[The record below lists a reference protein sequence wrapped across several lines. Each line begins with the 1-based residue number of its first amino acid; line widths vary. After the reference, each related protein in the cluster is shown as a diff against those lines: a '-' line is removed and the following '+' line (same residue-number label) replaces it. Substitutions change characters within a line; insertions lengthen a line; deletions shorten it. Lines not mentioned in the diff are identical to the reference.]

1 MTFMVHKEHGATNVS
16 PSETDALVKLGWVV
30 STHDEW
36 KAMHGKGPKGEPAQ
50 GAQGA
55 QGAQRLDVEHVE
67 HVEPVERKKPGR
79 KPKVQE

>member
-36 KAMHGKGPKGEPAQ
+36 KAMHGKGPK
-50 GAQGA
+50 
-55 QGAQRLDVEHVE
+55 VETP
-67 HVEPVERKKPGR
+67 VEPVERKKPGR